1 MQSKDE
7 FSKTDEFENHEQK
20 YNKEIIPV
28 LQEEFGYRNK
38 LAVPRLEK
46 VTVNV
51 GISSNKRDDKYLELV
66 KNTLIRI
73 TGQAPIF
80 TKARKAI
87 SAFKTRQGNIVGAKV
102 TLRGERMYD
111 FVDKLINISLPR
123 VRDFRGVKTGTVDA
137 QGNLNLG
144 FREHIAFAE
153 IDTSEVEMLH
163 GLEVSLTTTAKNFK
177 EGLELFKLLG
187 IPFKKKEN

>member
-1 MQSKDE
+1 MTRLQ
-7 FSKTDEFENHEQK
+7 QK